1 MPPRGRTRAETALAS
16 FVTFAIVPPGPREA
30 LPSARRGFFFPLS
43 SRGLMIA
50 TLCLLIGVPT
60 PGQVLPSSDNG
71 KGPPTARRP
80 APKAVR
86 PVGAR
91 GTPSAAFEK
100 GWVLVPKLRR
110 NQEIVYRGTF
120 QETSRSGAAQLQR
133 NYRVLTRLFV
143 LDTPPKGAVVA
154 SLTSL
159 KPVAP
164 PGSPGG
170 EPWMAVRLE
179 RTFVDLQG
187 GVRPD
192 GVTVVPLEG
201 PPGVEWGMFV
211 PVPGTRGGRGDSWEV
226 AEKGRPIRTWR
237 IAGPEVIQGIRC
249 VKLEGVQQS
258 DDWESPRADH
268 VAWQRRDTVWLDP
281 GMGIAYRVERLI
293 RRRDPGKIRPDH
305 QSLLRYERESL
316 LPYPGRLARDR
327 RQEIEQALAFA
338 RTLEPLR
345 HEPAHHTR
353 TIDGLL
359 RRINYH
365 LENQPPTPY
374 RTAVLQVKRQAEA
387 ARRGETPPAP
397 PRETTGAPTVAELGR
412 KAPDFLVPDLVTR
425 RSTRLYRLLGKPV
438 LLVFYHPAAPTAETV
453 LRFAQELAS
462 SRYDVTVLGLS
473 VSNERPAAKKQ
484 RDDLGLTFP
493 LLDGSGLRASYQV
506 KHTPRFVLLDGKG
519 YVRGTYLGWGQ
530 ETPSLVVRELR
541 RWLPALGGHRHEA
554 TKPPR

>member
-1 MPPRGRTRAETALAS
+1 
-16 FVTFAIVPPGPREA
+16 
-30 LPSARRGFFFPLS
+30 
-43 SRGLMIA
+43 MIA
-50 TLCLLIGVPT
+50 TLCLLIGVPA
-60 PGQVLPSSDNG
+60 PGQMLPPSDAR
-71 KGPPTARRP
+71 KAPPAAPRPGPKT
-80 APKAVR
+80 VR
-86 PVGAR
+86 PW
-91 GTPSAAFEK
+91 AFDA

-120 QETSRSGAAQLQR
+120 QEASHSGAAQLQR
-133 NYRVLTRLFV
+133 DYRILTRLFV
-143 LDTPPKGAVVA
+143 LDTPAKGTVVA

-170 EPWMAVRLE
+170 DPWTMYRLE
-179 RTFVDLQG
+179 RAFVDLQG
-187 GVRPD
+187 AVRP
-192 GVTVVPLEG
+192 GSGSTAVPLEG
-201 PPGVEWGMFV
+201 PPAAEWGMLV
-211 PVPGTRGGRGDSWEV
+211 PVPGTRGRRGDSWEV
-226 AEKGRPIRTWR
+226 AEPGRPVRTWR
-237 IAGPEVIQGIRC
+237 IAGTEVIQGVRC

-305 QSLLRYERESL
+305 QSILRYERESL

-338 RTLEPLR
+338 RTLEPWR
-345 HEPAHHTR
+345 HEPARHTR
-353 TIDGLL
+353 AIDGLL
-359 RRINYH
+359 RRIKYH

-374 RTAVLQVKRQAEA
+374 RAAVLQVKRQAEA

-397 PRETTGAPTVAELGR
+397 PRETTDTPTVAELGR

-438 LLVFYHPAAPTAETV
+438 LLVFYHPAAPTAGPV
-453 LRFAQELAS
+453 LRFAQGMAS
-462 SRYDVTVLGLS
+462 SRYDVTVLGLA
-473 VSNERPAAKKQ
+473 VSEEGPTAKKQ
-484 RDDLGLTFP
+484 REKLGLTFP

-506 KHTPRFVLLDGKG
+506 KDTPRFVLLDGKG

-530 ETPSLVVRELR
+530 ETPALIVQELR
-541 RWLPALGGHRHEA
+541 RWLPGLGGHRHEA